1 MDKMQLGPWVFT
13 PSEYSI
19 NDGALHKEL
28 EPLLS
33 KLLLYFAANPG
44 KIISRQ
50 QLVDSI
56 WQQSYVDD
64 NAINRA
70 ISELRKAL
78 QHPALTHTP
87 IKTHHRKGYS
97 LQLQPLGSSALN
109 KAVATSKAADPQQS
123 SQPTQ
128 KRRFVQLGALALLLL
143 GVVGTGLYFTGA
155 EPGLPPATQQ
165 TDGKPQLV
173 ELDVVSQ
180 QPVTWFKGIESR
192 PLLSPDKQLLAY
204 SHSQPDGQIR
214 VIVREL
220 GVSSGK
226 LLQEVSLEDDKKLYS
241 LQSWQPQSRN
251 LLVQVVSKDGQQ
263 CEYLNYDFS
272 QYPQYQIKPLTRCEG
287 LVFGNAQQSVDGQ
300 TLYYSKGSGGMYT
313 SNGLMAENLTS
324 GNIQTLQAAPS
335 AGLGTTVL
343 TMSADGSQLAY
354 VLMPESNKPDIYI
367 YEPASREHRRIASL
381 PVPVLLIGLEWSKDQ
396 QSLLLPGADAIIQV
410 NIVDKS
416 LRVLKLPQG
425 VIVGELS
432 LLADNQAYISG
443 LTAGSATQ
451 GAMQLIKIT
460 QPFSEDVRQISFLH
474 NAAGSALAL
483 AVSPLSPDNYAFS
496 ANWTGGWQLWL
507 SSSGK
512 NVQLTELP
520 NDEQPINSISWSGD
534 GRYIAFT
541 KQGNLYLYDTQRH
554 QLITKL
560 EHNDVGQPLWLPD
573 NSGLILTRVLENNQN
588 LWQFDL
594 ISNQLTQLT
603 FSAGNFA
610 QYDANGQLLFHKEGK
625 LYQYVDGARQDILVG
640 ENTDANFMPVW
651 LHQGQQQYRYSMLGQ
666 IEQRN
671 QSNNEIQ
678 STQLPYQLMAV
689 HPDPHN
695 PEVLYATVFVTPELA
710 VEFIEWQPAAAK

>member
-19 NDGALHKEL
+19 SDGATHKEL

-33 KLLLYFAANPG
+33 KLLHYFAVNPG
-44 KIISRQ
+44 KILSRQ
-50 QLVDSI
+50 QLVDTI

-78 QHPALTHTP
+78 LHPALTQAP

-97 LQLQPLGSSALN
+97 LQLQPLGHSALN
-109 KAVATSKAADPQQS
+109 SVIPAIKEANPRPL
-123 SQPTQ
+123 QPSH
-128 KRRFVQLGALALLLL
+128 KRRSALWLGALGLLLL
-143 GVVGTGLYFTGA
+143 GVVGTGLYFAGA
-155 EPGLPPATQQ
+155 EPEQPALSQQ
-165 TDGKPQLV
+165 TDGKPQLI

-180 QPVTWFKGIESR
+180 QKVTWFKGIESR

-214 VIVREL
+214 VIVRQL

-226 LLQEVSLEDDKKLYS
+226 LLQEVSLEDDKHLYS
-241 LQSWQPQSRN
+241 VQSWQPLSRN
-251 LLVQVVSKDGQQ
+251 LLVQVVSKDGKS
-263 CEYLNYDFS
+263 CEYQNYDFS
-272 QYPQYQIKPLTRCEG
+272 QYPQYQVKPLTHCDG
-287 LVFGNAQQSVDGQ
+287 LVFGNAQLSADGQ

-313 SNGLMAENLTS
+313 SNALLAENLTS
-324 GNIQTLQAAPS
+324 GAVQTLQAAPS

-354 VLMPESNKPDIYI
+354 ILMPESNKSDIYI
-367 YEPASREHRRIASL
+367 YQPASREHRRIASL
-381 PVPVLLIGLEWSKDQ
+381 PIPVLLIGLEWSQDQ

-410 NIVDKS
+410 DIVDKS

-432 LLADNQAYISG
+432 LLSDNQAYISN

-451 GAMQLIKIT
+451 GAMQLVKIT
-460 QPFSEDVRQISFLH
+460 QPFDDDTRQISFLH

-507 SSSGK
+507 SRNGA

-534 GRYIAFT
+534 GRYIAFI
-541 KQGNLYLYDTQRH
+541 KQGNLYLYDIQRQ
-554 QLITKL
+554 QLINKL
-560 EHNDVGQPLWLPD
+560 ELNDVGQPLWLPD
-573 NSGLILTRVLENNQN
+573 NSGLILTRVQANNQN

-594 ISNQLTQLT
+594 VSNQLTQLT

-610 QYDANGQLLFHKEGK
+610 QYDTNGQLLFHKEGK
-625 LYQYVDGARQDILVG
+625 LYQYVDGARQDILLQ
-640 ENTDANFMPVW
+640 ENDDANFMAVW
-651 LHQGQQQYRYSMLGQ
+651 LHQGNQQYRYSMLGH
-666 IEQRN
+666 IELRDQTSGET
-671 QSNNEIQ
+671 QHS
-678 STQLPYQLMAV
+678 QLPYQLMAV
-689 HPDPHN
+689 HPDPHS
-695 PEVLYATVFVTPELA
+695 PDTLYATVFVTPELA
-710 VEFIEWQPAAAK
+710 LEFIQWQVKK